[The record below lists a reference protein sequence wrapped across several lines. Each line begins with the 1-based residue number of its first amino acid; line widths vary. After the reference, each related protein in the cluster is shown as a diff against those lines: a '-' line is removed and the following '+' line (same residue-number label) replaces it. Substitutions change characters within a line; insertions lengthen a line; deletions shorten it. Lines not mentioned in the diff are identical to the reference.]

1 MGQARAYPRHE
12 VHIEAEILFDGD
24 TRRLG
29 GTILD
34 MSEGGARVVL
44 DEARALWGLAERAGN
59 RLYLI
64 ETRFG
69 IVYESE
75 LRWLRFGDLGVCFT
89 DFTTRPR
96 RRELIAHASRGL
108 VHDPLAKRPRQVPVL
123 APVALRL

>member
-1 MGQARAYPRHE
+1 MKGQARAYPRHE
-12 VHIEAEILFDGD
+12 VRIETEILFDGD
-24 TRRLG
+24 TRRIG

-34 MSEGGARVVL
+34 ISEGGARVVL
-44 DEARALWGLAERAGN
+44 EEARALWGLAARADN

-75 LRWLRFGDLGVCFT
+75 VRWLRFNDLGVSFT

-96 RRELIAHASRGL
+96 RRELIAHASGGL
-108 VHDPLAKRPRQVPVL
+108 VHDPLVLRPR
-123 APVALRL
+123 PVALRV